1 MKSHNLY
8 TLLAALFLLAEVQ
21 RSFVDPAPVEKERG
35 L

>member
-8 TLLAALFLLAEVQ
+8 TLLATLFLLAEVE